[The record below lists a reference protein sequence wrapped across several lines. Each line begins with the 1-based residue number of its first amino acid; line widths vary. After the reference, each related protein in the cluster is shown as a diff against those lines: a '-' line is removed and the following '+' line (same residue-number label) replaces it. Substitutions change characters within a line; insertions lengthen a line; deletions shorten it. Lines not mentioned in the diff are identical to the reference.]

1 MQELLKK
8 LVKGD
13 REAFE
18 KIVKMYEK
26 KMLVI
31 ACSRL
36 KDTSLAYDAVQ
47 ETFITL
53 YLNANKIKD
62 YNKLKSWLA
71 VVLMNNCNK
80 INKKKEYS
88 EISFEDANLD
98 AILHSD
104 NEEFNKIFSNIDFYN
119 CINFLNEEERTILA
133 LFYSEEY
140 TINEISDILNI
151 NISTIK
157 SKISRAKTK
166 IKNHLGSDNNE
177 FRR

>member
-1 MQELLKK
+1 
-8 LVKGD
+8 
-13 REAFE
+13 
-18 KIVKMYEK
+18 
-26 KMLVI
+26 
-31 ACSRL
+31 
-36 KDTSLAYDAVQ
+36 
-47 ETFITL
+47 
-53 YLNANKIKD
+53 
-62 YNKLKSWLA
+62 
-71 VVLMNNCNK
+71 MNNCTK

-140 TINEISDILNI
+140 TINEISEILNI